1 MRKVALTS
9 AAVVVLLG
17 LVGVVSIAATPQA
30 AAPSTAKSK
39 TLSFDV
45 TFSPFILVPTNPVRP
60 SGPPPF
66 AAGDEILFHDTL
78 LSHGVRVGDELGSC
92 VVINAEGLSTVD
104 PEGLSNCTEVIRLS
118 GGTITAQFAN
128 APPPQK
134 QLAVTGG
141 TGIYRNVGGE
151 GTLLEFGNGKGS
163 LTLHLL
169 SFSHDGQ
176 GG

>member
-1 MRKVALTS
+1 MRTVAMTS
-9 AAVVVLLG
+9 GALALLLG
-17 LVGVVSIAATPQA
+17 LVGVVSIAATPQTA
-30 AAPSTAKSK
+30 VPSSAKAK
-39 TLSFDV
+39 TLTFDV
-45 TFSPFILVPTNPVRP
+45 TFSPFTLVPTNPVRP
-60 SGPPPF
+60 SGLPF

-78 LSHGVRVGDELGSC
+78 LSHGKRVGDEVGSC
-92 VVINAEGLSTVD
+92 VVGNAEGLSTVD

-118 GGTITAQFAN
+118 AGTITAQFAN

-141 TGIYRNVGGE
+141 TGVYRAIGGE
-151 GTLLEFGNGKGS
+151 GTLVEFGDGTGR

-169 SFSHDGQ
+169 NFSRDGE